1 MTNYCVGLITPA
13 SLAGYGVRLTIPAS
27 LAGTISS
34 AQHLAGLRQL
44 VSLIPV

>member
-13 SLAGYGVRLTIPAS
+13 SLAGYCVRLTIPAK

>member
-13 SLAGYGVRLTIPAS
+13 SLAGYCVRLTIPAK

-44 VSLIPV
+44 VRRISV